1 LLAKPDRREDGLRSL
16 ALLDLYHGRYS
27 SAESRLEHSLEIL
40 KTQDSPLSEARVHV
54 LLSVVAEGK
63 GDSKTQHRHLVAA
76 VADLSKI
83 QSKVVFGAMIG
94 DACARAGF
102 TDEAQQIAALITPIA
117 DPHSS
122 EQMGYVHLLQ
132 GDIALA
138 AGQNDKAIE
147 LLRQSDKE
155 NSTALSME
163 AVAHAY
169 QQAGQID
176 QAVATFQKMLSSAG
190 GSLSW
195 EPQQRWLVA
204 RYTLKAEAA

>member
-1 LLAKPDRREDGLRSL
+1 M
-16 ALLDLYHGRYS
+16 
-27 SAESRLEHSLEIL
+27 
-40 KTQDSPLSEARVHV
+40 V
-54 LLSVVAEGK
+54 
-63 GDSKTQHRHLVAA
+63 
-76 VADLSKI
+76 DLSKI

-102 TDEAQQIAALITPIA
+102 TDEAQQIAALITPLA

-163 AVAHAY
+163 ALAHAY

-176 QAVATFQKMLSSAG
+176 QAIATFQKMLRSTD

-195 EPQQRWLVA
+195 EAQQRWLVA
-204 RYTLKAEAA
+204 RYTLASDYSSRGDKQKARDTLATLLTLWKNADPDLPTLIAAKSAYAKLQ

>member
-1 LLAKPDRREDGLRSL
+1 
-16 ALLDLYHGRYS
+16 
-27 SAESRLEHSLEIL
+27 
-40 KTQDSPLSEARVHV
+40 
-54 LLSVVAEGK
+54 
-63 GDSKTQHRHLVAA
+63 
-76 VADLSKI
+76 
-83 QSKVVFGAMIG
+83 
-94 DACARAGF
+94 
-102 TDEAQQIAALITPIA
+102 
-117 DPHSS
+117 
-122 EQMGYVHLLQ
+122 MGYVHLLQ

-204 RYTLKAEAA
+204 RYTLACDYSSRGDKQKARDTLATLLTLWKNADPDLPTLVAAKSAYAKLQ